1 MSTVK
6 DEKIYSTM
14 NYGVFKRLKGN
25 RNVTNKRIG
34 IIKDCIS
41 QVGYIS
47 NPIICNEKMEV
58 IDGQGRVEAL
68 KQLNMPVEYRIIE
81 GLGITE
87 CRAMNLKPTGWTLSD
102 FIDSYAE
109 QGNENYIKLKEL
121 YQEYGF
127 SYSIINSVAKMQVAY
142 GTNGYDLRDGSYI
155 LTDQRTKEVGEILE
169 YLEEFKEVQKKIG
182 GRKDCFFGCLG
193 WIAQQENVNL
203 ERLKN
208 AVHNCVGKI
217 SPTAVTEV
225 TMRDISE
232 AYNNGFT
239 KKNKR
244 WFDYEWKT
252 RTNESEEE

>member
-14 NYGVFKRLKGN
+14 DYGIFKRLVGN
-25 RNVTNKRIG
+25 RAVTNNRIG
-34 IIKDCIS
+34 IIKDCIA

-47 NPIICNEKMEV
+47 NPIICNEKMEI

-68 KQLNMPVEYRIIE
+68 RQLNMPVEYRVID

-87 CRAMNLKPTGWTLSD
+87 CRAMNLKPTGWTLKD
-102 FIDSYAE
+102 FVDSYAE
-109 QGNENYIKLKEL
+109 QGNENYIRLKEL
-121 YQEYGF
+121 HQEYGF
-127 SYSIINSVAKMQVAY
+127 SYFVINGIAVRQVVY
-142 GTNGYDLRDGSYI
+142 ITNGYDIRDGSYK
-155 LTDQRTKEVGEILE
+155 LTKQRAEEVEEILK
-169 YLEEFKEVQKKIG
+169 YLSEFKEVQKKIG
-182 GRKDCFFGCLG
+182 GRKDCFFGCIG
-193 WIAQQENVNL
+193 WVAQQEGVNL

-208 AVHNCVGKI
+208 SVHNCVGKI
-217 SPTAVTEV
+217 SPAAMIEV
-225 TMRDISE
+225 TLRDISE

-252 RTNESEEE
+252 RENEVEE